1 MRLTAS
7 VVILAVAMAAA
18 TPAWAQQTGQTTGTS
33 SSTQK
38 RPPRPPA
45 PKLPLG
51 LRAFLIG
58 EGTLMSASDSFK
70 AVTGSAVLFG
80 VGGGAEVLN
89 IWKRLFARVGVTTT
103 ATDGVRAFVIDGEV
117 IPTGVT
123 IDIGMRIIE
132 IGAGWRM
139 HFAKRPKLV
148 FYYGGSVL
156 FVKYTEDSQ
165 FGSGQDNVDESFRG
179 YSAQAGLELVL
190 WKWLTAAVEG
200 QYRIVPDAL
209 GAGGLSKD
217 FNETDLGGAA
227 IRGMIGVRFK
237 K

>member
-1 MRLTAS
+1 MRLTVSA
-7 VVILAVAMAAA
+7 VIVAVAMAA

-38 RPPRPPA
+38 RPRKPPA
-45 PKLPLG
+45 PKLPIG
-51 LRAFLIG
+51 LRAFFIG
-58 EGTLMSASDSFK
+58 EGTLVSASDSFK
-70 AVTGSAVLFG
+70 AVTGSAFLAG

-103 ATDGVRAFVIDGEV
+103 ATDGVRAFVVDGEV

-123 IDIGMRIIE
+123 IDIGMRTIE

-156 FVKYTEDSQ
+156 LVKYTEDSQ
-165 FGSGQDNVDESFRG
+165 FGAGQDNVDESFRG
-179 YSAQAGLELVL
+179 YSAQAGLEVVL

-200 QYRIVPDAL
+200 QYRIVPDAI
-209 GAGGLSKD
+209 GAGGVSKD
-217 FNETDLGGAA
+217 YGETDLGGAA

>member
-7 VVILAVAMAAA
+7 AVILAAAMAAA
-18 TPAWAQQTGQTTGTS
+18 APAVAQQTGQTAGVS
-33 SSTQK
+33 SSAQK
-38 RPPRPPA
+38 PPAKLPA
-45 PKLPLG
+45 PKLPFG
-51 LRAFLIG
+51 FRVFFIG

-70 AVTGSAVLFG
+70 AVSGSAFLTGF
-80 VGGGAEVLN
+80 GGGAEALN

-103 ATDGVRAFVIDGEV
+103 AADGERAFVVDGEV
-117 IPTGVT
+117 IPTGLT
-123 IDIGMRIIE
+123 IDIGIRTIE

-165 FGSGQDNVDESFRG
+165 FGAGQDNVDESFRG
-179 YSAQAGLELVL
+179 YSAQAGLEAVI
-190 WKWLTAAVEG
+190 WRWLIAAVEG

-209 GAGGLSKD
+209 GKAGVSKD
-217 FNETDLGGAA
+217 YNETGLGGAA
-227 IRGMIGVRFK
+227 IRGMIAVRFK